1 METTRTAPPDAIS
14 ALISDWKVSLR
25 ARGRSLQTIGSY
37 LTVADSFAAY
47 LARMGMP
54 TSVAS
59 IAREHVEHYLAEMLE
74 RGLAAATVAKHYRSL
89 QQLFKWLVDEGEVTH
104 SPMERMSP
112 PTVPEQPVPVLDDG
126 ALASLLASCK
136 GSTFENRRGS
146 AIIRLLVDTG
156 MRAGEIC
163 GLSVEDLDF
172 EHQVAHVLG
181 KGGRNRAC
189 PFGAK

>member
-25 ARGRSLQTIGSY
+25 ARGRSRQTIGSY

-59 IAREHVEHYLAEMLE
+59 IAREHVEHYLADMLE
-74 RGLAAATVAKHYRSL
+74 RGLAPATVAKHYRSL
-89 QQLFKWLVDEGEVTH
+89 QQLFKWLVDEGEVPH

-136 GSTFENRRGS
+136 GDRK
-146 AIIRLLVDTG
+146 
-156 MRAGEIC
+156 
-163 GLSVEDLDF
+163 SV
-172 EHQVAHVLG
+172 V
-181 KGGRNRAC
+181 
-189 PFGAK
+189 

>member
-25 ARGRSLQTIGSY
+25 ARGRSRQTIGSY
-37 LTVADSFAAY
+37 L
-47 LARMGMP
+47 
-54 TSVAS
+54 
-59 IAREHVEHYLAEMLE
+59 I
-74 RGLAAATVAKHYRSL
+74 
-89 QQLFKWLVDEGEVTH
+89 KWLVDEGEVTH

-136 GSTFENRRGS
+136 GNTFENRRDS